1 MPIIQVE
8 AQMTLDQLFAAVQQ
22 LSHEDRRELERR
34 LKQRQTNSAN
44 GKARERNGNSQA
56 AKAKETEARL
66 IERAKTDL
74 SEPDLKRLKRL
85 TAKSERGTLTRAEL
99 LEYRALAK
107 HAEQIDVVRTEAL
120 VKLAQQWNKPIETV
134 MKEIGWKSV
143 NDET

>member
-1 MPIIQVE
+1 
-8 AQMTLDQLFAAVQQ
+8 
-22 LSHEDRRELERR
+22 
-34 LKQRQTNSAN
+34 
-44 GKARERNGNSQA
+44 
-56 AKAKETEARL
+56 L

-107 HAEQIDVVRTEAL
+107 HSEQIDVVRTEAL